1 MRSFPVYN
9 NYDDDQ
15 GNDYDDD
22 DDDGSDDY
30 VDDGDHPY
38 YHKDENANLPATIVS
53 IISSSKRHDCIL
65 EYMKQGA
72 LRALTFS
79 WRPFEHLD

>member
-1 MRSFPVYN
+1 MISKFYLCWKLRSFPVYN
-9 NYDDDQ
+9 NHDDDQ

-53 IISSSKRHDCIL
+53 IISSSKRHDSQPMNVNAYWNI
-65 EYMKQGA
+65 
-72 LRALTFS
+72 
-79 WRPFEHLD
+79 